1 MKVKMSDLYEKAL
14 KLGATEFGK
23 SNRKGKRFYVIY
35 KGKIIHFG
43 SDVGS
48 TFIDHQDKLIKK
60 NWRLRHSKIIRYDGV
75 PFYKIR
81 SSPSYWAWKILW

>member
-14 KLGATEFGK
+14 NFGATDFGK

-35 KGKIIHFG
+35 RGKIIHFG
-43 SDVGS
+43 SKTGS
-48 TFIDHQDKLIKK
+48 TFIDHQDELIKK
-60 NWRLRHSKIIRYDGV
+60 NWRARHKKIIRSDGI

-81 SSPSYWAWKILW
+81 SSPEYWSWRILW